1 MLKNNRMAGAPA
13 PSPGGVTPSTNPSFR
28 MQPPITS
35 PPPEPSGGGN
45 GFTFGGP
52 ILPPN
57 EPPPVAGGNGLNMRP
72 PIITPMTSGGSGLA
86 SQAPRPAALPPQP
99 RVGLQNLGANR
110 PSLM

>member
-35 PPPEPSGGGN
+35 PPPGPQLGGGLTLN
-45 GFTFGGP
+45 
-52 ILPPN
+52 PPPL
-57 EPPPVAGGNGLNMRP
+57 EPPPVAGGGFNMRP
-72 PIITPMTSGGSGLA
+72 PITSPMMAGGGSGLA
-86 SQAPRPAALPPQP
+86 PQAPRPAALPPSP
-99 RVGLQNLGANR
+99 RMGLQNLGANR